1 MGHLVNP
8 ILFRLGF
15 CRNWS
20 VVTSFDPLSY
30 VTGSPRFL
38 NPIVNVVDVFARW
51 LTFSIQSIGVFK
63 GAWSRAGYF
72 FSSTT
77 ATILLYGRSPL
88 FSPKWLARFYEVL
101 VSFILSIKKLKLKT
115 GRLVK
120 HVPDNSQTIRPL
132 LAVRRGSILEH
143 YLNSFLGS
151 IFKVHCDNDFNK
163 LSKNRNVAFL
173 CRLLFQTISFLV
185 LGRLQLYLRNFFEYC
200 FHSLTSAV
208 FCNLLIPGRSF
219 LKIHFLPLVKRSL
232 TPLLVS
238 RYLVFQGLQLAP
250 VPSTVNF
257 VTQDLSNAIGGALY
271 GYKLKYTGR
280 HTRQLRARKFLK
292 HEGSAPLSTLD
303 AHLGFSQSVSVSRF
317 GVLSFKLWLHHSIGF
332 RSEEHIVNNVSFGVN
347 YLLSP
352 WAVRW
357 SFRRERFLNYINWF
371 HEDFRKYKRLIF
383 CLRRHRYIYF
393 NSDHTAAE
401 YFKSMRPRELCD
413 SMIDRFMPNLFE
425 KNLIPLFRFSRLK
438 NRVFAKKPSNYFNFS
453 LGTKN
458 SELLLRSNRTLRLK
472 AAVSRYLVKTSLTG
486 SSLLKSFRFFDF
498 KLFTSFFKLFF
509 LRSCFNFY
517 KIKKVQRWS
526 RVILPIRAKL
536 LNRLVLKYL
545 CFRLLFDLK
554 SLSLTNIKNILIYKY
569 IFRSGSL
576 FKKHRRNWLRYG
588 GLGFGLSRII
598 FDLDQARL
606 RRNRRSV
613 RPISI
618 RKVFKTNYKNTLMTI
633 SKNQSLCLTAD
644 DENLEKLVCISDKA
658 FKEFNPAYS
667 RSLFS
672 NSGAKLFG
680 LRSNLILKFL
690 LMTSGRV

>member
-51 LTFSIQSIGVFK
+51 LTFSIQSIGIFK

-72 FSSTT
+72 FSSTS

-88 FSPKWLARFYEVL
+88 FSTKWLARFYEVL
-101 VSFILSIKKLKLKT
+101 VSFILAIKKLKLKT

-120 HVPDNSQTIRPL
+120 NLSDNPKNSKSL
-132 LAVRRGSILEH
+132 LTVRRGSILEH

-151 IFKVHCDNDFNK
+151 VFKIHCGGDFDK
-163 LSKNRNVAFL
+163 LSNNRNVAFL
-173 CRLLFQTISFLV
+173 CRLLFQSISFLI
-185 LGRLQLYLRNFFEYC
+185 LGRLQRYLREFFEYC
-200 FHSLTSAV
+200 FHSLTSTV
-208 FCNLLIPGRSF
+208 FYNLLVPSKSF
-219 LKIHFLPLVKRSL
+219 LKIHFLPLIKRSL

-317 GVLSFKLWLHHSIGF
+317 GALSFKLWLHHSIGF
-332 RSEEHIVNNVSFGVN
+332 RSEERVYNNFGFGVN

-352 WAVRW
+352 WSARW
-357 SFRRERFLNYINWF
+357 SFRQNRFLNYINWF
-371 HEDFRKYKRLIF
+371 YEDFKKYKRLIF
-383 CLRRHRYIYF
+383 CLQRHRYIYF
-393 NSDHTAAE
+393 NSDHTAFE

-413 SMIDRFMPNLFE
+413 SMVDRFVPGLFE

-438 NRVFAKKPSNYFNFS
+438 NRNFSKNPSTYFNFS
-453 LGTKN
+453 LKTKR
-458 SELLLRSNRTLRLK
+458 SGFLLRSNRSSKIK
-472 AAVSRYLVKTSLTG
+472 ASVSRYLIK
-486 SSLLKSFRFFDF
+486 SSLISSNILKSFRFFDF
-498 KLFTSFFKLFF
+498 KLVTSVFKLFF
-509 LRSCFNFY
+509 IRSYFNFH
-517 KIKKVQRWS
+517 KIKNVKRWS
-526 RVILPIRAKL
+526 RTVLPVRAKL

-545 CFRLLFDLK
+545 CFQILFDSKKLD
-554 SLSLTNIKNILIYKY
+554 LTKIKNILTYKY
-569 IFRSGSL
+569 ILRSNPL
-576 FKKHRRNWLRYG
+576 LRKRRRNCLRYS
-588 GLGFGLSRII
+588 GLGFGLGRVL
-598 FDLDQARL
+598 FDLDQFRF
-606 RRNRRSV
+606 RRNKR
-613 RPISI
+613 SI
-618 RKVFKTNYKNTLMTI
+618 RPDLTRRNFKTEYNRTLKMM
-633 SKNQSLCLTAD
+633 SENQTFALNRSSGD
-644 DENLEKLVCISDKA
+644 LEKLVTVSDKI
-658 FKEFNPAYS
+658 FKES
-667 RSLFS
+667 KSVCSLNSFS
-672 NSGAKLFG
+672 SPRTKIIG
-680 LRSNLILKFL
+680 LRSNLVLKFL
-690 LMTSGRV
+690 VMTLNRI